1 MACTYRSIACLDG
14 AMQQGIE
21 TLITRLIVV
30 LVDSEGE
37 PILDDDGQPKL
48 ALRVVNEC
56 DAAAE

>member
-1 MACTYRSIACLDG
+1 MPCEYRSISCLDG
-14 AMQQGIE
+14 AAQQGIE
-21 TLITRLIVV
+21 TLIMRMIVV
-30 LVDSEGE
+30 LVDGSGD